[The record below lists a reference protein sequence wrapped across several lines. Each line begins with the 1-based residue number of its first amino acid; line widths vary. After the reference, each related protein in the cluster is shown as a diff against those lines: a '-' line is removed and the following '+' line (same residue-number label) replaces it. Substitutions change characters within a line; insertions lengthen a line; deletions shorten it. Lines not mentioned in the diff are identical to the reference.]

1 MRSIER
7 ILVAIVATSLCSCL
21 APQNVEMVGV
31 DMESWRSADSLVYE
45 NSDTLS
51 LRNLNIAIRY
61 NDNLKRSV
69 LPLKIGVT
77 TPDARHYAD
86 TVALQLYHPSTA
98 LAVATTE
105 SLPYR
110 SSVLLNQK
118 GCYTFSFEPL
128 EEVRGVEAIGI
139 EIKQ

>member
-1 MRSIER
+1 MRGVVR
-7 ILVAIVATSLCSCL
+7 ILTVVATATLCSCL
-21 APQNVEMVGV
+21 APQNVEMVAV
-31 DMESWRSADSLVYE
+31 DMESWHSADSLVYE

-51 LRNLNIAIRY
+51 LRQLNVAIRY
-61 NDNLKRSV
+61 NDNLKRGV

-77 TPDARHYAD
+77 TPDARYYAD
-86 TVALQLYHPSTA
+86 TVALQLHHPSTA

-118 GCYTFSFEPL
+118 GYYTFSFEPL

-139 EIKQ
+139 EIKN